1 MSRAFQCDRCHEYYT
16 EGESNED
23 NFMATL
29 DYTLYTKERTV
40 LNQFHRQ
47 VKDVDLCPDC
57 TRSLLLF
64 LDNHSVDGEGG
75 YYAASWVERTP
86 EERSEMDVPYI
97 SKEQEAAYASP
108 GGYTEGYSTRKNDTD
123 HNEKEGGV

>member
-1 MSRAFQCDRCHEYYT
+1 MSRAFQCDRCHEYFT
-16 EGESNED
+16 TSEIWDD
-23 NFMATL
+23 NKMSRI
-29 DYTLYTKERTV
+29 DCTLYGRGDEPGRHYHDR
-40 LNQFHRQ
+40 FE
-47 VKDVDLCPDC
+47 DFDLCPDC
-57 TRSLLLF
+57 TKALMLF

-97 SKEQEAAYASP
+97 SKEQEAAYAPPSC
-108 GGYTEGYSTRKNDTD
+108 YTEGYSTRKNDTD